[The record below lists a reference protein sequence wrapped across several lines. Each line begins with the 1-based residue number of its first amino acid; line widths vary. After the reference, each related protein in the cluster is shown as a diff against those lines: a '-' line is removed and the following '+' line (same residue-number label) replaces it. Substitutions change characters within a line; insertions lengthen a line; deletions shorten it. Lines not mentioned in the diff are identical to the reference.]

1 MWNLFTFL
9 IHKTDLHSEKTVL
22 LLKEFFSSLSEN
34 RNRKLWSQFTW
45 EEPLRMFVIYFSI
58 TLQQCFRNLLG
69 AVCQHRV
76 VSLMLLPFL
85 QWLSSWIFTNESGV
99 LQCSQWISEMP
110 MGFLVLF
117 FWIFRTTGLPRSFR
131 WG

>member
-85 QWLSSWIFTNESGV
+85 QWLSSWIFYKRKWGIAM
-99 LQCSQWISEMP
+99 QP
-110 MGFLVLF
+110 MNFRDAYGIFGFVFLNF
-117 FWIFRTTGLPRSFR
+117 
-131 WG
+131 